1 MSARRTKQQER
12 AADFVPSWLQVPRY
26 AVPLRVPRFYSRV
39 RGRWMWRPRRLL
51 WLQRMWSNFACYT
64 SQPHQAECPDR
75 GRFDQSRVR
84 SSLVLL
90 HLTYSADSTYNEMT
104 CHCPKTTL
112 FHGRYFPALV
122 TKING
127 SEVVL
132 QHAPSN
138 TGALAAGINCWN
150 ITTLLGATGTL
161 PQPWDLVVFNF
172 GLHV

>member
-1 MSARRTKQQER
+1 M
-12 AADFVPSWLQVPRY
+12 
-26 AVPLRVPRFYSRV
+26 
-39 RGRWMWRPRRLL
+39 L
-51 WLQRMWSNFACYT
+51 WLQRMRSTFACYS
-64 SQPHQAECPDR
+64 SQPQQAERPDR

-84 SSLVLL
+84 SSPVLL
-90 HLTYSADSTYNEMT
+90 HSTYSANEHT
-104 CHCPKTTL
+104 CHFPKTIW
-112 FHGRYFPALV
+112 FHVRYFPALV
-122 TKING
+122 KAING
-127 SEVVL
+127 SVAVL

>member
-1 MSARRTKQQER
+1 M
-12 AADFVPSWLQVPRY
+12 
-26 AVPLRVPRFYSRV
+26 
-39 RGRWMWRPRRLL
+39 L

-75 GRFDQSRVR
+75 RRFDQSRVH
-84 SSLVLL
+84 SSLILL
-90 HLTYSADSTYNEMT
+90 HSTYSANGHSCYF
-104 CHCPKTTL
+104 PKTIL

-122 TKING
+122 KAING
-127 SEVVL
+127 SVAVL

-161 PQPWDLVVFNF
+161 PRPWDLVVFNF